1 MPCSPARDVAQPGN
15 GNMPRVPVA
24 ARAVVWLARAAWL
37 VVAVAGGEA
46 VGDALAEHARP
57 VQVAGTAA
65 AWAAWAL
72 GAFALAVPGVV
83 TLTLARAVVPGS
95 LVVAAVALADH
106 GDPDTGIALVAPAMA
121 ASFLVGTAE
130 FGRVY
135 LQASAYGA
143 EARFGLRPPLG
154 YLAACVATWLVVAT
168 AAALV
173 VPALAAEAWLLGA
186 ICAAVTAGGVTL
198 LPRRWHQLSRR
209 WFVIVPAGLVVHDP
223 VVLAETLM
231 LPRPTVASV
240 TLDDVGAGRHSAAD
254 LTGPT
259 PGVGVE
265 VRLAEPT
272 SAVLGPTPAR
282 RDGAKL
288 HVSAFVVAPTRPG
301 SVVKGAAAAGYPT
314 A

>member
-1 MPCSPARDVAQPGN
+1 
-15 GNMPRVPVA
+15 
-24 ARAVVWLARAAWL
+24 VWLARVAWL
-37 VVAVAGGEA
+37 LVAVAGGA
-46 VGDALAEHARP
+46 AIGDALGEHARP

-72 GAFALAVPGVV
+72 GALALAVPGVA

-95 LVVAAVALADH
+95 LVVAVIALADH

-143 EARFGLRPPLG
+143 EARYGLRPPLG
-154 YLAACVATWLVVAT
+154 FLVACVATWLVVAT
-168 AAALV
+168 AAVLV
-173 VPALAAEAWLLGA
+173 VPSLAAEAWLLGA
-186 ICAAVTAGGVTL
+186 VCAVVTAGGATL

-231 LPRPTVASV
+231 VPRQMVASV

-265 VRLAEPT
+265 VRLAAPT
-272 SAVLGPTPAR
+272 SAVLAPTSAR

-301 SVVKGAAAAGYPT
+301 SVIKGAAAAGYPT